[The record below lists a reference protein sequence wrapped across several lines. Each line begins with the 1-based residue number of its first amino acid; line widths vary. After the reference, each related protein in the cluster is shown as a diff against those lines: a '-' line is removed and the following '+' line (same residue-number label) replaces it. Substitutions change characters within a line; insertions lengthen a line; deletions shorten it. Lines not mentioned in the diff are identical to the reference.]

1 MAPSTTWLL
10 LMQSLLFSMAERIT
24 AERMKMDLVTRT
36 SGKTPAEDL
45 ARIFAEK
52 QNSIC
57 GSGEIRKELTKGISV
72 GGMRTSNWPKVIK
85 IADEYLQFMIS
96 EIPKL
101 TKEVKDLNKKIA
113 EAEADQAFK
122 AATKEDMIQV
132 VTETIEQDSTFI
144 NTASALKSKCGFQIS
159 AVNGELKKKL
169 QGSEEGSEKNGKA
182 SPS

>member
-1 MAPSTTWLL
+1 MGMVPSTTWLL
-10 LMQSLLFSMAERIT
+10 LMQSLLFST

-57 GSGEIRKELTKGISV
+57 GSGEIRKELTKGITI

-85 IADEYLQFMIS
+85 IADEYLKLMKN

-101 TKEVKDLNKKIA
+101 TKEVQDLNTKIA
-113 EAEADQAFK
+113 EAEADQAFQ
-122 AATKEDMIQV
+122 AAT
-132 VTETIEQDSTFI
+132 
-144 NTASALKSKCGFQIS
+144 
-159 AVNGELKKKL
+159 
-169 QGSEEGSEKNGKA
+169 
-182 SPS
+182 